1 MITSTSL
8 PEKFLARFS
17 DGKHE
22 ALADTPPQYGGN
34 DAGFKPVELL
44 EAALAT
50 CVTMVLR
57 LSAEKRGIPLEGAE
71 VKVKLNRD
79 NKDES
84 VFEYGIELRG
94 EITEAQRATLMHA
107 VAGCPVKKIMGGAV
121 SFKEMGKE

>member
-8 PEKFLARFS
+8 PEKYCARFT

-22 ALADTPPQYGGN
+22 ALADAPVEMGGQF
-34 DAGFKPVELL
+34 AGFKPVQML

-50 CVTMVLR
+50 CITIVLR
-57 LSAEKRGIPLEGAE
+57 IAADKREIPLEGAE
-71 VKVKLNRD
+71 AVVKLNQD

-84 VFEYGIELRG
+84 VFEYRVELKG
-94 EITEAQRATLMHA
+94 KLTDDQRTTLLRA

-121 SFKEMGKE
+121 SFKEMA